1 MILACVSTIHILVLR
16 APFILHYRHNSMKLC
31 LLTQSM
37 SAKFILLLNTGR
49 EVNPLGE
56 VGEQLVVETL
66 HPVGVTTLQ
75 LLFHIFR
82 LLLVKAII
90 LELTRQKSSAYRY
103 TKVPF
108 KALSSS

>member
-1 MILACVSTIHILVLR
+1 
-16 APFILHYRHNSMKLC
+16 
-31 LLTQSM
+31 M
-37 SAKFILLLNTGR
+37 SAKAKFILMLNTGR
-49 EVNPLGE
+49 EVNPLGK

-66 HPVGVTTLQ
+66 HLLDVSTLQ

-82 LLLVKAII
+82 SLLVKAII
-90 LELTRQKSSAYRY
+90 LELTRQKSSAYQY

>member
-1 MILACVSTIHILVLR
+1 MILACVSMIHILVLR

-37 SAKFILLLNTGR
+37 SAKVKFILLLNTGR

-66 HPVGVTTLQ
+66 HPVDVSTL
-75 LLFHIFR
+75 I
-82 LLLVKAII
+82 VAC
-90 LELTRQKSSAYRY
+90 ESNNT
-103 TKVPF
+103 
-108 KALSSS
+108 